1 MIEIPVSIGEV
12 IDKITILQIKKEK
25 IQDDLKLKNINNELD
40 ILQSKISSIKIT
52 EEIFYLTD
60 QLKKINYLL
69 WEVEDRLRIFEE
81 KNAFDNEFIS
91 DARLVYKLN
100 DQRFFLKKKINI
112 LTQSSIVEEKS
123 YYK

>member
-12 IDKITILQIKKEK
+12 IDKITILEIKKEK
-25 IQDDLKLKNINNELD
+25 IQDDVKLKNINNELD
-40 ILQSKISSIKIT
+40 ILRSKINSIKIT

-60 QLKKINYLL
+60 QLKTINYLL

-81 KNAFDNEFIS
+81 KNTFDNEFIS

-123 YYK
+123 YCK

>member
-40 ILQSKISSIKIT
+40 ILQSKISSIKVT

-91 DARLVYKLN
+91 NARLVYKLN

>member
-12 IDKITILQIKKEK
+12 IDKITILEIKKEK
-25 IQDDLKLKNINNELD
+25 IQDDVKLKNINNELD
-40 ILQSKISSIKIT
+40 ILQSKINSIKIT

-123 YYK
+123 YCK